1 MTPFTSFLVVD
12 DNCNAPQKQQVAN
25 FTDRMRN
32 EKGGLRN
39 GAVGSFA
46 VTNAFQQAVNRADL
60 GRQGAARNQLKQ
72 VEWALEKEGVNK
84 QQAIAAVRYVGNR
97 CFYNADNRWYDSRF
111 DDTKQSMLQ
120 NVEIGS
126 AAYVKLMGENPK
138 LVKYMAQGESV
149 VEIKGQ
155 WYQFNARTRS

>member
-1 MTPFTSFLVVD
+1 MTTATPRK
-12 DNCNAPQKQQVAN
+12 PQQVAN
-25 FTDRMRN
+25 FMYRMRN

-39 GAVGSFA
+39 EAVGGFA
-46 VTNAFQQAVNRADL
+46 VTNAYQQAMNRSDL

-72 VEWALEKEGVNK
+72 VEFALEKEGIKK
-84 QQAIAAVRYVGNR
+84 QQAIAAVRYVGSR
-97 CFYNADNRWYDSRF
+97 CFYCANNRWYDSQF
-111 DDTKQSMLQ
+111 DNTKQSMLQ

-126 AAYVKLMGENPK
+126 AEYVKLIGENPK

-155 WYQFNARTRS
+155 WYQFNARSRS